1 MKKLLTILGSVG
13 LVATTSVAVIACGDK
28 TPQKTP
34 EHNPNE
40 KKEDK
45 DRMDESTKKDKKE
58 EKKEETKLDFSK
70 VEGQNIGNFQPDNKK
85 TIPQTNIKKRLAE
98 LLNVHES
105 NFTNLDIDYT
115 NNKGKV
121 TLPKFDNKTLSFTF
135 TSTLELGEIKFKD
148 QFISLTE
155 VKQKISDS
163 LKIEQQYINELN
175 VDLNKNSGTFISS
188 KPSTFSNKFEFQ
200 FSTKEET
207 LTQPKK

>member
-28 TPQKTP
+28 TPSVKPIEKT
-34 EHNPNE
+34 
-40 KKEDK
+40 KKEENTK
-45 DRMDESTKKDKKE
+45 STEIPKKE

-70 VEGQNIGNFQPDNKK
+70 VEGKNIGNFQPDNKK

-105 NFTNLDIDYT
+105 NLTNLDVDYT

-121 TLPKFDNKTLSFTF
+121 TLPKFDNKTLNFTF
-135 TSTLELGEIKFKD
+135 TSILELGEIKFKD

-155 VKQKISDS
+155 VKQKISDL
-163 LKIEQQYINELN
+163 LKIEEKYINELN

-188 KPSTFSNKFEFQ
+188 KPSTFSDKFEFQ

-207 LTQPKK
+207 LAQPKK

>member
-13 LVATTSVAVIACGDK
+13 LIATTSAAVIACGDK
-28 TPQKTP
+28 TSSVKPVEKT
-34 EHNPNE
+34 
-40 KKEDK
+40 
-45 DRMDESTKKDKKE
+45 KKE
-58 EKKEETKLDFSK
+58 ENTKSTKIPKKEENKEETKLDFSK
-70 VEGQNIGNFQPDNKK
+70 VEGKNIGNFQPDNKK
-85 TIPQTNIKKRLAE
+85 TIPQTNIKKRLVE

-105 NFTNLDIDYT
+105 NLTNLDVDYT

-135 TSTLELGEIKFKD
+135 TSILELGEIKFKD

-155 VKQKISDS
+155 VKQKISVL
-163 LKIEQQYINELN
+163 LKIEEKYINELN

-188 KPSTFSNKFEFQ
+188 KPSTFSDKFEFQ

-207 LTQPKK
+207 LAQPKK

>member
-13 LVATTSVAVIACGDK
+13 LVATTSAAVIACGDK
-28 TPQKTP
+28 TPSVMAVEKT
-34 EHNPNE
+34 
-40 KKEDK
+40 KKEENTK
-45 DRMDESTKKDKKE
+45 STEVPKKE
-58 EKKEETKLDFSK
+58 EKKEEIKLDFSK
-70 VEGQNIGNFQPDNKK
+70 VEGKNIGNFQPDNKK
-85 TIPQTNIKKRLAE
+85 AIPQTNIKKRLAE

-105 NFTNLDIDYT
+105 NLTNLDVDYT

-135 TSTLELGEIKFKD
+135 TSILELGEIKFKD

-155 VKQKISDS
+155 VKQKISDL
-163 LKIEQQYINELN
+163 LKIEEKYINELN

-188 KPSTFSNKFEFQ
+188 KPSTFSDKFEFQ

-207 LTQPKK
+207 LAQPKK